1 MRGFTLV
8 EVLVVLMVVM
18 LGVSIVTPDLFR
30 IYERIEAQSEEKM
43 VREILKNIGLTA
55 FASQTPQKVSMS
67 GNELAVMPEKALESQ
82 KKSWAFKRLTF
93 PGSTEIHF
101 NSRGVPDQE
110 QIEIEAGGQ
119 RYTHGLQFWGASD
132 G

>member
-30 IYERIEAQSEEKM
+30 IYERVEAQSEEKM

-67 GNELAVMPEKALESQ
+67 GNELAVMSEQVLAP
-82 KKSWAFKRLTF
+82 KKNSWAFKRLTF
-93 PGSTEIHF
+93 TGSTEIHF
-101 NSRGVPDQE
+101 NRQGFPDQN
-110 QIEIEAGGQ
+110 QIELEAGGEKHTV
-119 RYTHGLQFWGASD
+119 RLQFWGAND